1 MHQWMLRYGAILP
14 KQPDIVIAD
23 LDGRG
28 SFTLVDIKTL
38 DPAGPTFIARH
49 GTAQHRLAAH
59 ALVSRRSAR
68 DYFGPDATP
77 PARLRL
83 RLVTFAISTFGSL
96 GPEAEALLGLVA
108 RLSGS
113 SVPRSL
119 ADEFS
124 WSASSFVRFARQ
136 AVVLALR
143 RSLAASLRDFSPPG
157 DPSVDCMVVPDSDPP
172 QDPDSMFDAP
182 AVPSAHV
189 RVGPVGPSHSRSPLS
204 DSMSSASAVPPTH
217 LCVGPMPPPDT
228 GSSLGHSA
236 VSADVSAASST
247 GPAYGDAALPHSSDS
262 SVSHG
267 ASCVS
272 CERVRSSVAVPSA
285 SFCPAAGSS
294 GSSPGP
300 VRVRECAR
308 GVTE

>member
-1 MHQWMLRYGAILP
+1 
-14 KQPDIVIAD
+14 
-23 LDGRG
+23 
-28 SFTLVDIKTL
+28 
-38 DPAGPTFIARH
+38 
-49 GTAQHRLAAH
+49 
-59 ALVSRRSAR
+59 
-68 DYFGPDATP
+68 
-77 PARLRL
+77 
-83 RLVTFAISTFGSL
+83 
-96 GPEAEALLGLVA
+96 
-108 RLSGS
+108 
-113 SVPRSL
+113 
-119 ADEFS
+119 
-124 WSASSFVRFARQ
+124 
-136 AVVLALR
+136 
-143 RSLAASLRDFSPPG
+143 
-157 DPSVDCMVVPDSDPP
+157 
-172 QDPDSMFDAP
+172 MFDAP

-189 RVGPVGPSHSRSPLS
+189 RVGPVGPSDSRSPLS

-217 LCVGPMPPPDT
+217 LCVGPMPPPDI

-236 VSADVSAASST
+236 VSADVSAASLT
-247 GPAYGDAALPHSSDS
+247 GPAYGDAALPHNSDY